1 MEVPIKTSELPVD
14 SRYCRIPTPR
24 WLWSWLNVTKFI
36 DPIVGAV
43 VCVPRYPGPR
53 EISSI
58 AVALGLGRRLLSCAM
73 GGGR

>member
-1 MEVPIKTSELPVD
+1 M
-14 SRYCRIPTPR
+14 
-24 WLWSWLNVTKFI
+24 NVTKFI

-58 AVALGLGRRLLSCAM
+58 AVALGL
-73 GGGR
+73 